1 VAGPA
6 DPADGLVGSALRPG
20 HPDFLDLPWDL
31 PLAEWEGHTARLE
44 HLPSGPSRHPVLFV
58 SYAGVLYALKELPP
72 EIAAKEYGLLR
83 RMADLRLPAVNA
95 VGYVR
100 ARHRGEEAGVLITR
114 YLDYSLPYHHLFM
127 QPDLERYRRHLLDAL
142 AGLLV
147 QLHLGGVY
155 WGDCSLSNT
164 LFRRDAGTLQA
175 YLVDAETSE
184 VHPHVAPGL
193 REHDLAIMEEN
204 VAGALMDL
212 VAVQALP
219 PDYAVEEVGPE
230 IRRRYSALW
239 DEVTRVEVIAPAE
252 QYRIQERIRA
262 LNDLGFSVEE
272 VELAAAQGG
281 QQLRLRT
288 FVADRNFHRDLLQS
302 LTGIEAEE
310 SQARQMVNEIREVQ
324 ATLAQRANRSVAL
337 SAAAYRWL
345 TEIYQPAMARLQPL
359 ADRTTPPAEVY
370 SQLLEHK
377 WYLSE
382 RARRD
387 VGHQAAI
394 ADFAQLLAR
403 RRGLPSGEAK
413 TL

>member
-1 VAGPA
+1 MAGA
-6 DPADGLVGSALRPG
+6 TDPADGLVGSALRPG
-20 HPDFLDLPWDL
+20 HPDFLDLPWNV
-31 PLAEWEGHTARLE
+31 PLAEWEGRTARLE

-83 RMADLRLPAVNA
+83 RMADLRLPAVSP

-184 VHPHVAPGL
+184 VHPQVARGL

-230 IRRRYSALW
+230 IRRRYEGLW
-239 DEVTRVEVIAPAE
+239 DEVTRVEVIAPSE
-252 QYRIQERIRA
+252 QYRIQERIRV

-288 FVADRNFHRDLLQS
+288 FVADRSFHRDLLQG

-310 SQARQMVNEIREVQ
+310 SQARQMVNEIRELQ

-337 SAAAYRWL
+337 SASAYRWL
-345 TEIYQPAMARLQPL
+345 TEVYQPAMARLQPL
-359 ADRTTPPAEVY
+359 ADPMTPPAELY

-382 RARRD
+382 RVRRD
-387 VGHQAAI
+387 VGHQAAE